1 MRMYGSVDA
10 PALISNLSLVRRLSP
25 TARVMAVV
33 KANGYGHGILQVA
46 NSLDAGVDAFAVATV
61 DEAVALRDA
70 SIKKPICLLSG
81 FTSIDHVAILHAFR
95 IEPVIYCEEQIDM
108 LERAQPSGAIPVW
121 VKINTGMN
129 RLGFE
134 SRRTSKIFQN
144 IDSSPI
150 LEVRGVMSHFACA
163 DDLESDFT
171 DRQLERFKSCTQG
184 IDADLSI
191 ANSAGILKWPNS
203 CLNWVRPG
211 IMLYGVSPFPGIA
224 ANELGLQPA
233 MNLYS
238 TIIAVNRHPSGS
250 SVGYGLK
257 WSSEAEIRVG
267 IVACGYG
274 DGYSRNASPGA
285 QVLIEGRR
293 ADVIGVVSMDTLAVD
308 LSQHP
313 HVGVGSSVKLF
324 GEGLP
329 VEEVAA
335 AAGTIPYE
343 TLASINSRS
352 VKLEY
357 T

>member
-1 MRMYGSVDA
+1 MRMFGSVDA
-10 PALISNLSLVRRLSP
+10 PALVSNLSLVRRLSLA
-25 TARVMAVV
+25 ARVMAVV
-33 KANGYGHGILQVA
+33 KANGYGHGILHVA
-46 NSLDAGVDAFAVATV
+46 NSLDADVDAFAVATV
-61 DEAVALRDA
+61 DEAVVLRDA
-70 SIKKPICLLSG
+70 GIKKPICLLSG

-95 IEPVIYCEEQIDM
+95 IEPVIYCDEQIDM
-108 LERAQPSGAIPVW
+108 LERAQPSGVIPVW
-121 VKINTGMN
+121 VKINTGLN

-134 SRRTSKIFQN
+134 SRRTSKIFQHIN
-144 IDSSPI
+144 SSPI
-150 LEVRGVMSHFACA
+150 LEVRAVMSHFACA

-171 DRQLERFKSCTQG
+171 DHQLEQFMICTQG

-224 ANELGLQPA
+224 ASEFGLQPA

-238 TIIAVNRHPSGS
+238 TIIAVNRLPSGG
-250 SVGYGLK
+250 SVGYGHK

-274 DGYSRNASPGA
+274 DGYSRSASPGA

-293 ADVIGVVSMDTLAVD
+293 ADVIGVVSMDTMAVD

-329 VEEVAA
+329 VEEVAT

>member
-10 PALISNLSLVRRLSP
+10 PALVSNLSLVRRLSP
-25 TARVMAVV
+25 AARVMAVV

-46 NSLDAGVDAFAVATV
+46 HSLDAGVDAFAVATV

-70 SIKKPICLLSG
+70 GTKKPICLLSG
-81 FTSIDHVAILHAFR
+81 FASIDHVSILHAFR

-134 SRRTSKIFQN
+134 SRRTSKIFLHIN
-144 IDSSPI
+144 SSPV

-171 DRQLERFKSCTQG
+171 DCQLERFKSCTQG

-211 IMLYGVSPFPGIA
+211 LMLYGVSPFPGIA

-238 TIIAVNRHPSGS
+238 TIIAVNRLPSGG

-257 WSSEAEIRVG
+257 WTSEAEIRVG

-293 ADVIGVVSMDTLAVD
+293 ADVVGVVSMDTLAVD

-343 TLASINSRS
+343 TLASINSRP

>member
-1 MRMYGSVDA
+1 
-10 PALISNLSLVRRLSP
+10 
-25 TARVMAVV
+25 
-33 KANGYGHGILQVA
+33 
-46 NSLDAGVDAFAVATV
+46 
-61 DEAVALRDA
+61 
-70 SIKKPICLLSG
+70 
-81 FTSIDHVAILHAFR
+81 
-95 IEPVIYCEEQIDM
+95 M
-108 LERAQPSGAIPVW
+108 LERARPSGVIPVW

-134 SRRTSKIFQN
+134 SRSTSKIFQN

-150 LEVRGVMSHFACA
+150 LEVRGAMSHFACA

-171 DRQLERFKSCTQG
+171 DLQLERFKSCTQG

-238 TIIAVNRHPSGS
+238 TIIAVNRLPSGGS
-250 SVGYGLK
+250 LGYGLE
-257 WSSEAEIRVG
+257 WSSETEIRVG

-274 DGYSRNASPGA
+274 DGYSRSASPGA

-293 ADVIGVVSMDTLAVD
+293 ADVIGVVSMDTMAVD

>member
-25 TARVMAVV
+25 AARVMAVV

-70 SIKKPICLLSG
+70 GTKKPICLLSG
-81 FTSIDHVAILHAFR
+81 FTSIDHVSFLHAFR
-95 IEPVIYCEEQIDM
+95 IEPVIYCEEQINM
-108 LERAQPSGAIPVW
+108 LERAQPSGVIPVW
-121 VKINTGMN
+121 LKINTGMN

-134 SRRTSKIFQN
+134 SRRTSKIFLHIN
-144 IDSSPI
+144 SSPV

-171 DRQLERFKSCTQG
+171 DCQLERFKNCTQG

-211 IMLYGVSPFPGIA
+211 LMLYGVSPFPGIA

-238 TIIAVNRHPSGS
+238 TIIAVNRLPSGG

-257 WSSEAEIRVG
+257 WTSEAEIRVG

-293 ADVIGVVSMDTLAVD
+293 ADVVGVVSMDTLAVD

-324 GEGLP
+324 GNGLP
-329 VEEVAA
+329 VEEVAT

-343 TLASINSRS
+343 TLASINSRP

>member
-1 MRMYGSVDA
+1 
-10 PALISNLSLVRRLSP
+10 
-25 TARVMAVV
+25 
-33 KANGYGHGILQVA
+33 
-46 NSLDAGVDAFAVATV
+46 
-61 DEAVALRDA
+61 
-70 SIKKPICLLSG
+70 
-81 FTSIDHVAILHAFR
+81 
-95 IEPVIYCEEQIDM
+95 M
-108 LERAQPSGAIPVW
+108 LERAQPSGVIPVW
-121 VKINTGMN
+121 VKINTGLN

-134 SRRTSKIFQN
+134 SRRTSKIFQHIN
-144 IDSSPI
+144 SSPI
-150 LEVRGVMSHFACA
+150 LEVRAVMSHFACA

-171 DRQLERFKSCTQG
+171 DHQLEQFMICTQG

-224 ANELGLQPA
+224 ASEFGLQPA

-238 TIIAVNRHPSGS
+238 TIIAVNRLPSGG
-250 SVGYGLK
+250 SVGYGHK

-274 DGYSRNASPGA
+274 DGYSRSAFQGA

-293 ADVIGVVSMDTLAVD
+293 ADVIGVVSMDTMAVD

-313 HVGVGSSVKLF
+313 HVGVGTSVKLF

-329 VEEVAA
+329 VEEVAT
-335 AAGTIPYE
+335 AAGTIPNE
-343 TLASINSRS
+343 TLTSINSRS

-357 T
+357 I